1 VKLRIRG
8 RGFVPS
14 TVVRVGELRV
24 PTEWVSATELAAT
37 LSRSHTS
44 LVGTILIT
52 VETPLP
58 GGGLTDP
65 LEFYIT
71 YP

>member
-1 VKLRIRG
+1 
-8 RGFVPS
+8 
-14 TVVRVGELRV
+14 LRV